1 MRVTIADVANRA
13 GVSAQTVSRVI
24 NNKGEISAE
33 TRERVL
39 TVIQELGYRP
49 NRIARSLATQQ
60 TYTIGLV
67 IPDIANPFFSELTRG
82 AEDAAWE
89 MGYNVLLCN
98 TVETDQRE
106 KSSLHL
112 LEETRVDGVIVC
124 SSRQDDD
131 QLFPVLRSFPAAV
144 LVNRIAPAEVA
155 GVVRTDD
162 HLGGRMAVQHLLAG
176 GRRKIAFLAGPHRS
190 HSGVERLRGGMEV
203 LHENGMEIC
212 ENWQIFGAP
221 KRKAGYEAVINLLQ
235 LHPEINAIICHNDLM
250 AVGALQA
257 CTELGLSV
265 PGDIAL
271 VGFDDT
277 VYSRVV
283 CPPLTTIGVSK
294 VELGMAAARMLFE
307 RIQGTCHRNEVV
319 FEPKLIIRGSTPAII
334 TQ

>member
-1 MRVTIADVANRA
+1 MRVTIADVANQA

-124 SSRQDDD
+124 SSRQEDD
-131 QLFPVLRSFPAAV
+131 QLFPVLRSFHSAV
-144 LVNRIAPAEVA
+144 VVNRKAPADIA
-155 GVVRTDD
+155 GVVRVDD
-162 HLGGRMAVQHLLAG
+162 HLGGRMAVEHLLNG
-176 GRRKIAFLAGPHRS
+176 GRSRIAFLAGPQRS
-190 HSGVERLRGGMEV
+190 FSGGERLRGGMEV
-203 LHENGMEIC
+203 LHEAGVEARAD
-212 ENWQIFGAP
+212 WQIFSSP
-221 KRKAGYEAVINLLQ
+221 RRKVGYEVVMELLRA
-235 LHPEINAIICHNDLM
+235 HPTINAIVCHNDLM

-265 PGDIAL
+265 PGDVAL
-271 VGFDDT
+271 IGFDDT

-294 VELGMAAARMLFE
+294 VELGNAAARMLFE
-307 RIQGTCHRNEVV
+307 RIQHSCANNEVV
-319 FEPKLIIRGSTPAII
+319 FEPKLIVRGSTPAIP
-334 TQ
+334 